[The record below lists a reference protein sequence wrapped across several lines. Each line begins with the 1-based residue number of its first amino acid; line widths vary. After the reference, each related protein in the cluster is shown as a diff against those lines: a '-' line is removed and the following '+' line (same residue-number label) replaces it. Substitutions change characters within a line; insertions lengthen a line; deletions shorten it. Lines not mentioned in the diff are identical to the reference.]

1 VKLEPKLIRAG
12 YEYTEQIIEAA
23 LGMLDYSPAPQMR
36 LVQPG
41 HVRSVMHLAR
51 LSGRLYAFGDFGIF
65 VDVGS
70 PWYTTKQV
78 LIEEL
83 IVRFRRV
90 YKNPVEG
97 AIAQLDGIGK
107 EHGCVAVA
115 AGDTQIGYMTPR
127 YLAAGFQVLGTQFYK
142 EIA

>member
-1 VKLEPKLIRAG
+1 M
-12 YEYTEQIIEAA
+12 
-23 LGMLDYSPAPQMR
+23 LGYSPAPQMR
-36 LVQPG
+36 LVQPKYA
-41 HVRSVMHLAR
+41 RSALHLAR
-51 LSGRLYAFGDFGIF
+51 LAGRLYVYGDFGIF

-70 PWYTTKQV
+70 PWYTTKPI

-90 YKNPVEG
+90 YKNRVES
-97 AIAQLDGIGK
+97 AVAQLDEIGK
-107 EHGCVAVA
+107 EHGCVAVG
-115 AGDTQIGYMTPR
+115 AGDTQIGLMAPH